1 MSIVDYASLQTA
13 IGNWLHRTDLTAQIP
28 DFIALAEA
36 YMNGDLDSRSMETRT
51 ALTATAG
58 NAYLSLPSDMIEM
71 RRLMLQADYNEPLDY
86 LTPDQMAKEY
96 PTSTT
101 NKPQA
106 FTVIGSQVQLGPIPD
121 SAYTVELTYLQR
133 IPALSVTN
141 TTNWVLTSYPNAY
154 LFGALVAAQP
164 FLVNDA
170 RIATFQGLY
179 KEAVDQI
186 NGIDWYSGSTMRV
199 RTDSRV
205 K

>member
-36 YMNGDLDSRSMETRT
+36 GMNGDLKSRSMEQRT
-51 ALTATAG
+51 VLTTTAG
-58 NAYLSLPSDMIEM
+58 NAFITLPTDMLEM
-71 RRLMLQADYNEPLDY
+71 RRLLLQSDYNITLDY
-86 LTPDQMAKEY
+86 LTPDQLAQEY
-96 PTSTT
+96 SAGTT

-106 FTVIGSQVQLGPIPD
+106 FTVIGNQAQFGPIPD
-121 SAYTVELTYLQR
+121 SAYSVELTYLQR
-133 IPALSVTN
+133 IPALSGSN
-141 TTNWVLTSYPNAY
+141 TTNWVLAAYPNAY
-154 LFGALVAAQP
+154 LFGALLQAQP

-170 RIATFQGLY
+170 RAVTFKALY
-179 KEAVDQI
+179 DQAVDQI